1 MEDSGSGGTGSGG
14 LRTIATWAGAAMM
27 EETLTLAEAIAVLR
41 DDAEAK
47 MGDTPGTDAVPLS
60 AAAVVWA
67 VV

>member
-1 MEDSGSGGTGSGG
+1 
-14 LRTIATWAGAAMM
+14 MM

-47 MGDTPGTDAVPLS
+47 MGVTPGTDAVPLS